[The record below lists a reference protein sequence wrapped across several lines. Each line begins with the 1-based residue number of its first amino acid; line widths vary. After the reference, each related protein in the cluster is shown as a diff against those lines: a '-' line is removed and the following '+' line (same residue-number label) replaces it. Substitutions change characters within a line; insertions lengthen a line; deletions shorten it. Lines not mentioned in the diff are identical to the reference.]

1 MPSDPYPYRPLEWR
15 FSNTLNSLSLSLVAQ
30 SLYKST
36 TTTKDMHHNE
46 FMPHN
51 CLEWQTTTA
60 TVAKQQKGDAHPRG
74 ISVQKLKLFN
84 LWQKRFIANF
94 MPVVIHLPHPSPAL
108 LLVVSWFYL
117 L

>member
-1 MPSDPYPYRPLEWR
+1 
-15 FSNTLNSLSLSLVAQ
+15 
-30 SLYKST
+30 
-36 TTTKDMHHNE
+36 MHHNE